1 MRALF
6 LLLFVLSLGM
16 SGCRS
21 DNYLS
26 LIQKKLDGVAGFH
39 SSEYSFVVI
48 IPNEGCPGCIS
59 EAVNFYQNNR
69 NDSIFF
75 VFTNIFSRKDFR
87 LNMGAGIENRKNVY
101 IDTKNEFLCEDENI
115 NAYPII
121 VDIRD
126 KSDLSW
132 TYLNPGEDIETMF
145 NGYN

>member
-1 MRALF
+1 
-6 LLLFVLSLGM
+6 
-16 SGCRS
+16 
-21 DNYLS
+21 
-26 LIQKKLDGVAGFH
+26 
-39 SSEYSFVVI
+39 
-48 IPNEGCPGCIS
+48 
-59 EAVNFYQNNR
+59 
-69 NDSIFF
+69 
-75 VFTNIFSRKDFR
+75 
-87 LNMGAGIENRKNVY
+87 MGAGIENRKNVY